1 MTIFETT
8 AAERGI
14 NLSVHY
20 EGSTDALTL
29 ESSGINERKEYGPF
43 GTGRVKDMLLWGD
56 KTRILQVVI
65 NLTSNSLKFT
75 PAGGSVT
82 VTVRCLGDAD
92 SSIGRKGS
100 TLSKQNSG
108 RNSRQRVY
116 SASEA
121 SDTTPPKKLDTANE
135 INPMEKPA
143 ALTSASMLQ
152 RTSSPPPGARE
163 LLFEFEVQDTGPGVP
178 EPLQKRI
185 FEPFFQGDMQL
196 SKKYSGTGLG
206 LSICSQL
213 SVLMKGSISLKS
225 EDGQGSTF
233 TMRIP
238 LKHVGNRSD
247 STSSSTVER
256 MATPRTSLDET
267 SPVAVTDDAKST
279 RSLPCS
285 TKPDSS
291 NLFEARS
298 QPRLIGLSAPFFL
311 PSTSPPATAHDSGS
325 PEDEDGN
332 GLKLKVLIAEDNKMN
347 QMVAVKMLRLQK
359 ISQVA
364 IAEDGQEAY
373 DMVKTSLASNMP
385 YDLIFMDVQMPN
397 MDGLEATRL
406 IRQAGFNNPIVAL
419 SAYSDDTN
427 VKGCQDVGMNDFV
440 SKPIQIPRL
449 KMVLKTFCPHLYEDT
464 DAPPRPLSNM
474 SNPMFASSPSPP
486 PAAATTLK
494 DASKTNVSVTEDRDD
509 SPSVSPLS

>member
-1 MTIFETT
+1 M
-8 AAERGI
+8 
-14 NLSVHY
+14 V
-20 EGSTDALTL
+20 
-29 ESSGINERKEYGPF
+29 
-43 GTGRVKDMLLWGD
+43 LWGD

-82 VTVRCLGDAD
+82 VTIRCLGDAD
-92 SSIGRKGS
+92 STVSRKAS
-100 TLSKQNSG
+100 TMSKTNSG

-121 SDTTPPKKLDTANE
+121 SDASPPKKLDTANE

-143 ALTSASMLQ
+143 ALSSLPMVQ
-152 RTSSPPPGARE
+152 RTTSPPPGARG

-178 EPLQKRI
+178 EHLQQRI

-213 SVLMKGSISLKS
+213 ATLMRGSISLKS
-225 EDGQGSTF
+225 EEGQGSAF
-233 TMRIP
+233 IMRIP

-247 STSSSTVER
+247 STASSTVER

-267 SPVAVTDDAKST
+267 SAVVVTDDAKST
-279 RSLPCS
+279 RSLPNS

-291 NLFEARS
+291 SLFEART
-298 QPRLIGLSAPFFL
+298 QPRLIGLSAPFFV
-311 PSTSPPATAHDSGS
+311 PSTSPPASAHDNGS
-325 PEDEDGN
+325 PDDEDGN
-332 GLKLKVLIAEDNKMN
+332 GLKLKVLIAEDNKTN
-347 QMVAVKMLRLQK
+347 QMVAVKMLRLQR
-359 ISQVA
+359 INLVS

-373 DMVKTSLASNMP
+373 DMVRTSLASNMP

-427 VKGCQDVGMNDFV
+427 VKGCKDAGMNDFV

-464 DAPPRPLSNM
+464 DIPPRPLSNM
-474 SNPMFASSPSPP
+474 TNPIFASASPNP
-486 PAAATTLK
+486 PALPTTLK
-494 DASKTNVSVTEDRDD
+494 DATKTSVSVAEDGDE
-509 SPSVSPLS
+509 SAASVSPLS